1 MEISN
6 QKVLI
11 TGGMGFIGSNL
22 ARRLIKYDNQV
33 TVADSLI
40 PEYGGNFR
48 NLYDLQDQVTINLS
62 DVRDPFSINELIKD
76 QNYLFNLAGQTS
88 HLDSMENPFTD
99 LDINAKAQLSIL
111 EACRKNNPDIRIVFA
126 STRQIYGKPQYLPVD
141 EKHALHPADVN
152 GVNKIAGESYHILYN
167 EVYGIPSSVLRL
179 TNTYGPRMRIKDARQ
194 TFLGIWIRNL
204 LEGKPIQIF
213 GDGKQRRDYNFVEDV
228 IDALLIGATRTE
240 AVGKVYNLGSPDPLS
255 LEDTAKVMC
264 KLKHGSAYEFV
275 SFPKDRQAIDV
286 GDFICDYSSFASSFG
301 WEPRVSFEDGMLR
314 SFEYFK
320 EEIEH
325 YL

>member
-1 MEISN
+1 MEISK

-40 PEYGGNFR
+40 PEYGGNVR

-141 EKHALHPADVN
+141 EKHALHP
-152 GVNKIAGESYHILYN
+152 
-167 EVYGIPSSVLRL
+167 
-179 TNTYGPRMRIKDARQ
+179 RMS
-194 TFLGIWIRNL
+194 
-204 LEGKPIQIF
+204 
-213 GDGKQRRDYNFVEDV
+213 
-228 IDALLIGATRTE
+228 TE
-240 AVGKVYNLGSPDPLS
+240 
-255 LEDTAKVMC
+255 
-264 KLKHGSAYEFV
+264 
-275 SFPKDRQAIDV
+275 
-286 GDFICDYSSFASSFG
+286 
-301 WEPRVSFEDGMLR
+301 
-314 SFEYFK
+314 
-320 EEIEH
+320 
-325 YL
+325 

>member
-33 TVADSLI
+33 TVVDSLI
-40 PEYGGNFR
+40 PEYGGNVR

-167 EVYGIPSSVLRL
+167 EVYGIASSVLRL

-194 TFLGIWIRNL
+194 TFLGIWIRN
-204 LEGKPIQIF
+204 
-213 GDGKQRRDYNFVEDV
+213 
-228 IDALLIGATRTE
+228 
-240 AVGKVYNLGSPDPLS
+240 
-255 LEDTAKVMC
+255 
-264 KLKHGSAYEFV
+264 
-275 SFPKDRQAIDV
+275 
-286 GDFICDYSSFASSFG
+286 
-301 WEPRVSFEDGMLR
+301 
-314 SFEYFK
+314 
-320 EEIEH
+320 
-325 YL
+325 